1 MKFFYMILD
10 ITAYE
15 GKLTLHV
22 HVGRLVHK
30 MHEQLSS
37 VDEDLV
43 SAVSD
48 RAIPPCSLR
57 QGRKNYFL
65 KRWRGG
71 KKLAASGGKQS
82 PG

>member
-1 MKFFYMILD
+1 MNFFYMILD
-10 ITAYE
+10 ITGYE

-30 MHEQLSS
+30 MHEQLSG

-48 RAIPPCSLR
+48 RAIPPRSLWR
-57 QGRKNYFL
+57 GRKNYFK
-65 KRWRGG
+65 KRWRGD
-71 KKLAASGGKQS
+71 KS
-82 PG
+82 